1 MADITKNDFEFVL
14 SQIQHS
20 KQKAYSAV
28 NTILIEL
35 YWEIGKYISTK
46 TSQES
51 WGKGVVQELSSYI
64 KEKDPTIKGF
74 GDKNLW
80 LMKQFYET
88 YKDSEKLYTLCR
100 EISWSNNRRIMS
112 LDTLKEREFYLLLS
126 SENNYSY
133 RELDKQIC
141 SSAFERTM
149 IADKKLSTLLRELP
163 QNISGVFKDSYIVD
177 FLDLPHNH
185 KEKDLQNSLIASLK
199 EFILELGLGFAFIG
213 QEYRVQVGN
222 EDFYID
228 LLFFHRT
235 LQCLVAFELKVGKF
249 KPSDLG
255 QLEFYLEALDRDVKQ
270 AHENPSIGVLLC
282 KEKNDEVVEYALSR
296 SLSPTVISEYKT
308 KLIPKEILQRKM
320 NELYEQLENEEMD
333 SESFEMMGRLK

>member
-1 MADITKNDFEFVL
+1 MDKNQIINKDFQTVL
-14 SQIQHS
+14 NQIQNA
-20 KQKAYSAV
+20 KQKAYSSV

-46 TSQES
+46 TTQEN
-51 WGKGVVQELSSYI
+51 WGKGVVKELATFL
-64 KEKDPTIKGF
+64 KEKDPTSKGF

-80 LMKQFYET
+80 LMKQFFET
-88 YKDSEKLYTLCR
+88 YKEDEKLYTLCR

-112 LDTLKEREFYLLLS
+112 LQTIEEREFYLVLS
-126 SENNYSY
+126 IKNRYSY
-133 RELDKQIC
+133 RELDKQINT
-141 SSAFERTM
+141 STFERTM
-149 IADKKLSTLLRELP
+149 IADKKLSTVLKELP
-163 QNISGVFKDSYIVD
+163 QNVSGVFKDSYIVD

-185 KEKDLQNSLIASLK
+185 KEKDLQNALIGSLK

-270 AHENPSIGVLLC
+270 PQENPSIGVLLC
-282 KEKNDEVVEYALSR
+282 REKNDEVVEYALSR
-296 SLSPTVISEYKT
+296 TLSPTVISQYKT
-308 KLIPKEILQRKM
+308 KLIPKEILQQKM
-320 NELYEQLENEEMD
+320 NELYEQLENEEN
-333 SESFEMMGRLK
+333 

>member
-1 MADITKNDFEFVL
+1 MDKNQIINKDFQTVL
-14 SQIQHS
+14 SQIQNA
-20 KQKAYSAV
+20 KQKAYSSV

-46 TSQES
+46 TTQEN
-51 WGKGVVQELSSYI
+51 WGKGVVKELATFL
-64 KEKDPTIKGF
+64 KEKDPTSKGF

-80 LMKQFYET
+80 LMKQFFET
-88 YKDSEKLYTLCR
+88 YKEDEKLYTLCR

-112 LDTLKEREFYLLLS
+112 LQTIEEREFYLVLS
-126 SENNYSY
+126 IKNRYSY
-133 RELDKQIC
+133 RELDKQINT
-141 SSAFERTM
+141 STFERTM
-149 IADKKLSTLLRELP
+149 IADKKLSTVLKELP
-163 QNISGVFKDSYIVD
+163 QNVSGVFKDSYIVD

-185 KEKDLQNSLIASLK
+185 KEKDLQNGLIGSLK

-270 AHENPSIGVLLC
+270 PQENPSIGVLLC
-282 KEKNDEVVEYALSR
+282 REKNDEVVEYALSR
-296 SLSPTVISEYKT
+296 TLSPTVISQYKT
-308 KLIPKEILQRKM
+308 KLIPKEILQQKM
-320 NELYEQLENEEMD
+320 NELYEQLENEEN
-333 SESFEMMGRLK
+333 

>member
-1 MADITKNDFEFVL
+1 MNKNQIINKDFQTVL
-14 SQIQHS
+14 SQIQNA
-20 KQKAYSAV
+20 KQKAYISV

-46 TSQES
+46 TTQEN
-51 WGKGVVQELSSYI
+51 WGKGVVKELAI
-64 KEKDPTIKGF
+64 FLKEKDPTSKGF

-80 LMKQFYET
+80 LMKQFFET
-88 YKDSEKLYTLCR
+88 YKEDEKLYTLCR

-112 LDTLKEREFYLLLS
+112 LQTIEEREFYLVLS
-126 SENNYSY
+126 IKNRYSY
-133 RELDKQIC
+133 RELDKQINT
-141 SSAFERTM
+141 STFERTM
-149 IADKKLSTLLRELP
+149 IADKKLSTVLKELP
-163 QNISGVFKDSYIVD
+163 QNVSGVFKDSYIVD

-185 KEKDLQNSLIASLK
+185 KEKDLQNGLIGSLK

-270 AHENPSIGVLLC
+270 PQENPSIGVLLC
-282 KEKNDEVVEYALSR
+282 REKNDEVVEYALSR
-296 SLSPTVISEYKT
+296 TLSPTVISQYKT
-308 KLIPKEILQRKM
+308 KLIPKEILKQKM
-320 NELYEQLENEEMD
+320 NELYEQLENKD
-333 SESFEMMGRLK
+333 

>member
-1 MADITKNDFEFVL
+1 MDKNQIINKDFQTVL
-14 SQIQHS
+14 SQIQNA
-20 KQKAYSAV
+20 KQKAYSSV

-46 TSQES
+46 TTQEN
-51 WGKGVVQELSSYI
+51 WGKGVVKELATFL
-64 KEKDPTIKGF
+64 KEKDPTSKGF

-80 LMKQFYET
+80 LMKQFFET
-88 YKDSEKLYTLCR
+88 YKEDEKLYTLCR

-112 LDTLKEREFYLLLS
+112 LQTIEEREFYLVLS
-126 SENNYSY
+126 IKNRYSY
-133 RELDKQIC
+133 RELDKQINT
-141 SSAFERTM
+141 STFERTM
-149 IADKKLSTLLRELP
+149 IADKKLSTVLKELP
-163 QNISGVFKDSYIVD
+163 QNVSGVFKDSYIVD

-185 KEKDLQNSLIASLK
+185 KEKDLQNGLIGSLK

-270 AHENPSIGVLLC
+270 PQENPSIGVLLC
-282 KEKNDEVVEYALSR
+282 REKNDEVVEYALSR
-296 SLSPTVISEYKT
+296 TLSPTIISQYKT
-308 KLIPKEILQRKM
+308 KLIPKEILQQKM
-320 NELYEQLENEEMD
+320 NELYEQLENEEN
-333 SESFEMMGRLK
+333 

>member
-1 MADITKNDFEFVL
+1 MDKNQIINKDFQTIL
-14 SQIQHS
+14 NQIQHS

-46 TSQES
+46 TTQEN
-51 WGKGVVQELSSYI
+51 WGKSVVKELATFL
-64 KEKDPTIKGF
+64 KEKDPTAKGF

-80 LMKQFYET
+80 LMKQFFET
-88 YKDSEKLYTLCR
+88 YKDNEKLYTLCR

-112 LDTLKEREFYLLLS
+112 LQTMQEREFYLLLS
-126 SENNYSY
+126 IKNRYSY
-133 RELDKQIC
+133 RELDKQI
-141 SSAFERTM
+141 STSTFERTM
-149 IADKKLSTLLRELP
+149 ITDKKLSTVLKELP
-163 QNISGVFKDSYIVD
+163 QDVSGVFKDSYIVD
-177 FLDLPHNH
+177 FLDLPANH
-185 KEKDLQNSLIASLK
+185 KEKDLQNALIVSLK

-282 KEKNDEVVEYALSR
+282 REKNDEVVEYALSR
-296 SLSPTVISEYKT
+296 SLSPTVISQYKT
-308 KLIPKEILQRKM
+308 KLIPKEILQQKM
-320 NELYEQLENEEMD
+320 NELYEQLEKEEN
-333 SESFEMMGRLK
+333 

>member
-1 MADITKNDFEFVL
+1 MDKNQIINKDFQTVL
-14 SQIQHS
+14 SQIQNA
-20 KQKAYSAV
+20 KQKAYSSV

-35 YWEIGKYISTK
+35 YWEIGKYIFTK
-46 TSQES
+46 TTQEN
-51 WGKGVVQELSSYI
+51 WGKGVVKELATFL
-64 KEKDPTIKGF
+64 KEKDPTSKGF

-80 LMKQFYET
+80 LMKQFFET
-88 YKDSEKLYTLCR
+88 YKEDEKLYTLCR

-112 LDTLKEREFYLLLS
+112 LQTIEEREFYLVLS
-126 SENNYSY
+126 IKNRYSY
-133 RELDKQIC
+133 RELDKQINT
-141 SSAFERTM
+141 STFERTM
-149 IADKKLSTLLRELP
+149 IADKKLSTVLKELP
-163 QNISGVFKDSYIVD
+163 QNVSGVFKDSYIVD

-185 KEKDLQNSLIASLK
+185 KEKDLQNGLIGSLK

-270 AHENPSIGVLLC
+270 PQENPSIGVLLC
-282 KEKNDEVVEYALSR
+282 REKNDEVVEYALSR
-296 SLSPTVISEYKT
+296 TLSPTVISQYKT
-308 KLIPKEILQRKM
+308 KLIPKEILQQKM
-320 NELYEQLENEEMD
+320 NELYEQLENEEN
-333 SESFEMMGRLK
+333 

>member
-1 MADITKNDFEFVL
+1 MDKNQIINKDFQTVL
-14 SQIQHS
+14 SQIQNA
-20 KQKAYSAV
+20 KQKAYSSV

-46 TSQES
+46 TTQEN
-51 WGKGVVQELSSYI
+51 WGKGVVKELATFL
-64 KEKDPTIKGF
+64 KEKDPTSKGF

-80 LMKQFYET
+80 LMKQFFET
-88 YKDSEKLYTLCR
+88 YKEDEKLYTLCR

-112 LDTLKEREFYLLLS
+112 LQTIEEREFYLVLS
-126 SENNYSY
+126 IKNRYSY
-133 RELDKQIC
+133 RELDKQINT
-141 SSAFERTM
+141 STFERTM
-149 IADKKLSTLLRELP
+149 IADKKLSTVLKELP
-163 QNISGVFKDSYIVD
+163 QNVSGVFKDSYIVD
-177 FLDLPHNH
+177 FLDLPQNH
-185 KEKDLQNSLIASLK
+185 KEKDLQNGLIGSLK

-270 AHENPSIGVLLC
+270 PQENPSIGVLLC
-282 KEKNDEVVEYALSR
+282 REKNDEVVEYALSR
-296 SLSPTVISEYKT
+296 TLSPTVISQYKT
-308 KLIPKEILQRKM
+308 KLIPKEILQQKM
-320 NELYEQLENEEMD
+320 NELYEQLENEEN
-333 SESFEMMGRLK
+333 

>member
-1 MADITKNDFEFVL
+1 MDKNQIINKDFQTVL
-14 SQIQHS
+14 SQIQNA
-20 KQKAYSAV
+20 KQKAYSSV

-46 TSQES
+46 TTQEN
-51 WGKGVVQELSSYI
+51 WGKGVVKELAI
-64 KEKDPTIKGF
+64 FLKEKDPTSKGF

-80 LMKQFYET
+80 LMKQFFET
-88 YKDSEKLYTLCR
+88 YKEDEKLYTLCR

-112 LDTLKEREFYLLLS
+112 LQTIEEREFYLVLS
-126 SENNYSY
+126 IKNRYSY
-133 RELDKQIC
+133 RELDKQINT
-141 SSAFERTM
+141 STFERTM
-149 IADKKLSTLLRELP
+149 IADKKLSTVLKELP
-163 QNISGVFKDSYIVD
+163 QNVSGVFKDSYIVD
-177 FLDLPHNH
+177 FLDLPYNH
-185 KEKDLQNSLIASLK
+185 KEKDLQNALIGSLK

-255 QLEFYLEALDRDVKQ
+255 QLEFYLEALDRDVKLPQ
-270 AHENPSIGVLLC
+270 ENPSIGVLLC
-282 KEKNDEVVEYALSR
+282 REKNDEVVEYALSR
-296 SLSPTVISEYKT
+296 TLSPTVISQYKT
-308 KLIPKEILQRKM
+308 KLIPKEILQQKM
-320 NELYEQLENEEMD
+320 NELYEQLETEEN
-333 SESFEMMGRLK
+333 

>member
-1 MADITKNDFEFVL
+1 MDKNQIINKDFQTVL
-14 SQIQHS
+14 SQIQNA
-20 KQKAYSAV
+20 KQKAYSSV

-46 TSQES
+46 TTQEN
-51 WGKGVVQELSSYI
+51 WGKGVVKELAI
-64 KEKDPTIKGF
+64 FLKEKDPTSKGF

-80 LMKQFYET
+80 LMKQFFET
-88 YKDSEKLYTLCR
+88 YKEDEKLYTLCR

-112 LDTLKEREFYLLLS
+112 LQTIEEREFYLVLS
-126 SENNYSY
+126 IKNRYSY
-133 RELDKQIC
+133 RELDKQINT
-141 SSAFERTM
+141 STFERTM
-149 IADKKLSTLLRELP
+149 IADKKLSTVLKELP
-163 QNISGVFKDSYIVD
+163 QNVSGVFKDSYIVD
-177 FLDLPHNH
+177 FLDLPYNH
-185 KEKDLQNSLIASLK
+185 KEKDLQNALIGSLK

-255 QLEFYLEALDRDVKQ
+255 QLEFYLEALDRDVKLPQ
-270 AHENPSIGVLLC
+270 ENPSIGVLLC
-282 KEKNDEVVEYALSR
+282 REKNDEVVEYALSR
-296 SLSPTVISEYKT
+296 TRSPTVISQYKT
-308 KLIPKEILQRKM
+308 KLIPKEILQQKM
-320 NELYEQLENEEMD
+320 NELYEQLETEEN
-333 SESFEMMGRLK
+333 

>member
-1 MADITKNDFEFVL
+1 MNKDFQTVL
-14 SQIQHS
+14 SQIQNA
-20 KQKAYSAV
+20 KQKAYSSV

-46 TSQES
+46 TTQEN
-51 WGKGVVQELSSYI
+51 WGKGVVKELATFL
-64 KEKDPTIKGF
+64 KEKDPTSKGF

-80 LMKQFYET
+80 LMKQFFET
-88 YKDSEKLYTLCR
+88 YKEDEKLYTLCR

-112 LDTLKEREFYLLLS
+112 LQTIEEREFYLVLS
-126 SENNYSY
+126 IKNRYSY
-133 RELDKQIC
+133 RELDKQINT
-141 SSAFERTM
+141 STFERTM
-149 IADKKLSTLLRELP
+149 IADKKLSTVLKELP
-163 QNISGVFKDSYIVD
+163 QNVSGVFKDSYIVD

-185 KEKDLQNSLIASLK
+185 KEKDLQNGLIGSLK

-270 AHENPSIGVLLC
+270 PQENPSIGVLLC
-282 KEKNDEVVEYALSR
+282 REKNDEVVEYALSR
-296 SLSPTVISEYKT
+296 TLSPTIISQYKT
-308 KLIPKEILQRKM
+308 KLIPKEILQQKM
-320 NELYEQLENEEMD
+320 NELYEQLENEEN
-333 SESFEMMGRLK
+333 

>member
-1 MADITKNDFEFVL
+1 MNKNQIINKDFQTVL
-14 SQIQHS
+14 SQIQNA
-20 KQKAYSAV
+20 KQKAFSSV

-46 TSQES
+46 TTQEN
-51 WGKGVVQELSSYI
+51 WGKSVVKELATFL

-74 GDKNLW
+74 SDKNLW
-80 LMKQFYET
+80 RMKQFFESYNQN
-88 YKDSEKLYTLCR
+88 EKLSTLSR
-100 EISWSNNRRIMS
+100 QLSWSNNVAIFSRSQSIEEM
-112 LDTLKEREFYLLLS
+112 EFYTILAIK
-126 SENNYSY
+126 NNYSY
-133 RELDKQIC
+133 RELDKQI
-141 SSAFERTM
+141 SSSTFERTM
-149 IADKKLSTLLRELP
+149 IADKKLSSVLKELP
-163 QNISGVFKDSYIVD
+163 QNVSGVFKDSYIVD
-177 FLDLPHNH
+177 FLNLPHNH
-185 KEKDLQNSLIASLK
+185 KEKDLQNALIGSLK

-270 AHENPSIGVLLC
+270 PQENPSIGVLLC
-282 KEKNDEVVEYALSR
+282 REKNDEVVEYALSR
-296 SLSPTVISEYKT
+296 TLSPTVISQYKT
-308 KLIPKEILQRKM
+308 KLIPKEILQQKM
-320 NELYEQLENEEMD
+320 NELYEQLENEEN
-333 SESFEMMGRLK
+333 

>member
-1 MADITKNDFEFVL
+1 MDKNQIINKDFQTLL
-14 SQIQHS
+14 SQIQNA
-20 KQKAYSAV
+20 KQKAFSSV

-46 TSQES
+46 TTQEN
-51 WGKGVVQELSSYI
+51 WGKGVVKELATFL
-64 KEKDPTIKGF
+64 KEKDPTSKGF

-80 LMKQFYET
+80 LMKQFFET
-88 YKDSEKLYTLCR
+88 YKEDEKLYTLCR

-112 LDTLKEREFYLLLS
+112 LQTIEEREFYLVLS
-126 SENNYSY
+126 IKNRYSY
-133 RELDKQIC
+133 RELDKQINT
-141 SSAFERTM
+141 STFERTM
-149 IADKKLSTLLRELP
+149 IADKKLSTVLKELP
-163 QNISGVFKDSYIVD
+163 QNVSGVFKDSYIVD
-177 FLDLPHNH
+177 FLDLPQNH
-185 KEKDLQNSLIASLK
+185 KEKDLQNGLIGSLK

-270 AHENPSIGVLLC
+270 PQENPSIGVLLC
-282 KEKNDEVVEYALSR
+282 REKNDEVVEYALSR
-296 SLSPTVISEYKT
+296 TLSPTVISQYKT
-308 KLIPKEILQRKM
+308 KLIPKEILKQKM
-320 NELYEQLENEEMD
+320 NELYEQLENKD
-333 SESFEMMGRLK
+333 

>member
-1 MADITKNDFEFVL
+1 MDKNQIINKDFQTVL
-14 SQIQHS
+14 SQIQNA
-20 KQKAYSAV
+20 KQKAYSSV

-46 TSQES
+46 TTQEN
-51 WGKGVVQELSSYI
+51 WGKGVVKELAI
-64 KEKDPTIKGF
+64 FLKEKDPTSKGF

-80 LMKQFYET
+80 LMKQFFET
-88 YKDSEKLYTLCR
+88 YKEDEKLYTLCR

-112 LDTLKEREFYLLLS
+112 LQTIEEREFYLVLS
-126 SENNYSY
+126 IKNRYSY
-133 RELDKQIC
+133 RELDKQINT
-141 SSAFERTM
+141 STFERTM
-149 IADKKLSTLLRELP
+149 IADKKLSTVLKELP
-163 QNISGVFKDSYIVD
+163 QNVSGVFKDSYIVD

-185 KEKDLQNSLIASLK
+185 KEKDLQNGLIGSLK

-270 AHENPSIGVLLC
+270 PQENPSIGVLLC
-282 KEKNDEVVEYALSR
+282 REKNDEVVEYALSR
-296 SLSPTVISEYKT
+296 TLSPTIISQYKT
-308 KLIPKEILQRKM
+308 KLIPKEILQQKM
-320 NELYEQLENEEMD
+320 NELYEQLENEEN
-333 SESFEMMGRLK
+333 

>member
-1 MADITKNDFEFVL
+1 MDKNQIINKDFQTVL
-14 SQIQHS
+14 SQIQNA
-20 KQKAYSAV
+20 KQKAYSSV
-28 NTILIEL
+28 NTILIDL

-46 TSQES
+46 TTQEN
-51 WGKGVVQELSSYI
+51 WGKGVVKELATFL
-64 KEKDPTIKGF
+64 KEKDPTSKGF

-80 LMKQFYET
+80 LMKQFFET
-88 YKDSEKLYTLCR
+88 YKEDEKLYTLCR

-112 LDTLKEREFYLLLS
+112 LQTIEEREFYLVLS
-126 SENNYSY
+126 IKNRYSY
-133 RELDKQIC
+133 RELDKQINT
-141 SSAFERTM
+141 STFERTM
-149 IADKKLSTLLRELP
+149 IADKKLSTVLKELP
-163 QNISGVFKDSYIVD
+163 QNVSGVFKDSYIVD

-185 KEKDLQNSLIASLK
+185 KEKDLQNGLIGSLK

-270 AHENPSIGVLLC
+270 PQENPSIGVLLC
-282 KEKNDEVVEYALSR
+282 REKNDEVVEYALSR
-296 SLSPTVISEYKT
+296 TLSPTVISQYKT
-308 KLIPKEILQRKM
+308 KLIPKEILQQKM
-320 NELYEQLENEEMD
+320 NELYEQLENEEN
-333 SESFEMMGRLK
+333 

>member
-1 MADITKNDFEFVL
+1 MDKNQIINKDFQTVL
-14 SQIQHS
+14 SQIQNA
-20 KQKAYSAV
+20 KQKAYSSV

-46 TSQES
+46 TTQEN
-51 WGKGVVQELSSYI
+51 WGKGVVKELATFL

-74 GDKNLW
+74 SDKNLW
-80 LMKQFYET
+80 RMKQFYE
-88 YKDSEKLYTLCR
+88 YYHQNEKLSTLSR
-100 EISWSNNRRIMS
+100 QLSWSNNVAIFSRSQSIEEM
-112 LDTLKEREFYLLLS
+112 EFYTILAIK
-126 SENNYSY
+126 NKYSY
-133 RELDKQIC
+133 RELDKQIS

-149 IADKKLSTLLRELP
+149 IADKNLSLALKELP
-163 QNISGVFKDSYIVD
+163 QNVSGVFKDSYIVD

-185 KEKDLQNSLIASLK
+185 KEKDLQNALIGSLK

-255 QLEFYLEALDRDVKQ
+255 QSEFYLEALDRDVKQ
-270 AHENPSIGVLLC
+270 PQENPSIGVLLC
-282 KEKNDEVVEYALSR
+282 REKNDEVVS
-296 SLSPTVISEYKT
+296 
-308 KLIPKEILQRKM
+308 
-320 NELYEQLENEEMD
+320 
-333 SESFEMMGRLK
+333 

>member
-1 MADITKNDFEFVL
+1 MDKNQIINKDFQTVL
-14 SQIQHS
+14 SQIQNA
-20 KQKAYSAV
+20 KQKAYSSV

-46 TSQES
+46 TTQEN
-51 WGKGVVQELSSYI
+51 WGKGVVKELAI
-64 KEKDPTIKGF
+64 FLKEKDPTSKGF

-80 LMKQFYET
+80 LMKQFFET
-88 YKDSEKLYTLCR
+88 YKEDEKLYTLCR

-112 LDTLKEREFYLLLS
+112 LQTIEEREFYLVLS
-126 SENNYSY
+126 IKNRYSY
-133 RELDKQIC
+133 RELDKQINT
-141 SSAFERTM
+141 STFERTM
-149 IADKKLSTLLRELP
+149 IADKKLSTVLKELP
-163 QNISGVFKDSYIVD
+163 QNVSGVFKDSYIVD

-185 KEKDLQNSLIASLK
+185 KEKDLQNGLIGSLK

-270 AHENPSIGVLLC
+270 PQENPSIGVLLC
-282 KEKNDEVVEYALSR
+282 REKNDEVVEYALSR
-296 SLSPTVISEYKT
+296 TLSPTIISQYKT
-308 KLIPKEILQRKM
+308 KLIPKEILQQKM
-320 NELYEQLENEEMD
+320 NELYEQLEKEEN
-333 SESFEMMGRLK
+333 

>member
-1 MADITKNDFEFVL
+1 MNKNQIINKDFQTVL
-14 SQIQHS
+14 SQIQNA
-20 KQKAYSAV
+20 KQKAYSSV

-46 TSQES
+46 TTQEN
-51 WGKGVVQELSSYI
+51 WGKGVVKELATFL
-64 KEKDPTIKGF
+64 KEKDPTSKGF

-80 LMKQFYET
+80 LMKQFFET
-88 YKDSEKLYTLCR
+88 YKEDEKLYTLCR

-112 LDTLKEREFYLLLS
+112 LQTIEEREFYLVLS
-126 SENNYSY
+126 IKNRYSY
-133 RELDKQIC
+133 RELDKQINT
-141 SSAFERTM
+141 STFERTM
-149 IADKKLSTLLRELP
+149 IADKKLSTVLKELP
-163 QNISGVFKDSYIVD
+163 QNVSGVFKDSYIVD
-177 FLDLPHNH
+177 FLDLPQNH
-185 KEKDLQNSLIASLK
+185 KEKDLQNGLIGSLK

-255 QLEFYLEALDRDVKQ
+255 QLEFYLEALDSDVKQ
-270 AHENPSIGVLLC
+270 PQENPSIGVLLC
-282 KEKNDEVVEYALSR
+282 REKNDEVVEYALSR
-296 SLSPTVISEYKT
+296 TLSPTVISQYKT
-308 KLIPKEILQRKM
+308 KLIPKEILQQKM
-320 NELYEQLENEEMD
+320 NELYEQLENEEN
-333 SESFEMMGRLK
+333 

>member
-1 MADITKNDFEFVL
+1 MDKNQIINKDFQTVL
-14 SQIQHS
+14 SQIQNA
-20 KQKAYSAV
+20 KQKAYSSV

-46 TSQES
+46 TTQEN
-51 WGKGVVQELSSYI
+51 WGKGVVKELATFL
-64 KEKDPTIKGF
+64 KEKDPTSKGF

-80 LMKQFYET
+80 LMKQFFET
-88 YKDSEKLYTLCR
+88 YKEDEKLYTLCR

-112 LDTLKEREFYLLLS
+112 LQTIEEREFYLVLS
-126 SENNYSY
+126 IKNRYSY
-133 RELDKQIC
+133 RELDKQINT
-141 SSAFERTM
+141 STFERTM
-149 IADKKLSTLLRELP
+149 IADKKLSTVLKELP
-163 QNISGVFKDSYIVD
+163 QNVSGVFKDSYIVD

-185 KEKDLQNSLIASLK
+185 KEKDLQNGLIGSLK

-270 AHENPSIGVLLC
+270 PQENPSIGVLLC
-282 KEKNDEVVEYALSR
+282 REKNDEVVEYALSR
-296 SLSPTVISEYKT
+296 TLSPTVISQYKT
-308 KLIPKEILQRKM
+308 KLIPKEILKQKM
-320 NELYEQLENEEMD
+320 NELYEQLENEEN
-333 SESFEMMGRLK
+333 

>member
-1 MADITKNDFEFVL
+1 MNKNQIINKDFQTVL
-14 SQIQHS
+14 SQIQNA
-20 KQKAYSAV
+20 KQKAYSSV

-46 TSQES
+46 TTQEN
-51 WGKGVVQELSSYI
+51 WGKGVVKELATFL
-64 KEKDPTIKGF
+64 KENDPTSKGF

-80 LMKQFYET
+80 LMKQFFET
-88 YKDSEKLYTLCR
+88 YKEDEKLYTLCR

-112 LDTLKEREFYLLLS
+112 LQTIEEREFYLVLS
-126 SENNYSY
+126 IKNRYSY
-133 RELDKQIC
+133 RELDKQINT
-141 SSAFERTM
+141 STFERTM
-149 IADKKLSTLLRELP
+149 IADKKLSTVLKELP
-163 QNISGVFKDSYIVD
+163 QNVSGVFKDSYIVD

-185 KEKDLQNSLIASLK
+185 KEKDLQNGLIGSLK

-270 AHENPSIGVLLC
+270 PQENPSIGVLLC
-282 KEKNDEVVEYALSR
+282 REKNDEVVEYALSR
-296 SLSPTVISEYKT
+296 TLSPTIISQYKT
-308 KLIPKEILQRKM
+308 KLIPKEILQQKM
-320 NELYEQLENEEMD
+320 NELYEQLENEEN
-333 SESFEMMGRLK
+333 